1 MRTLPRILVFG
12 ADGQVARELG
22 RELATLGELVIVGR
36 STPGLC
42 ADFAAPAS
50 LAAVVAK
57 LRPQLI
63 VNAAAFTAVDRAESE
78 PVLADAVNAVAPGVI
93 ATAARNCGAA
103 LVHYSTD
110 YVFDGTATVPY
121 RETDA
126 PRPQS
131 AYGRSKLAGETA
143 IRESGVPHLILRTS
157 WVYGLH
163 GQNFMRTMR
172 RLARERDEL
181 RVVADQRGAPTW
193 SRHIAQ
199 ATAQMA
205 AQLGVDPQAWQRVS
219 GTYHLVSGGE
229 TSWHGFAER
238 IVAHQRLHEPVKA
251 QRVTPIATHEYPLP
265 APRPAY
271 SVLNTDKLLAT
282 FGLRLPDWQ
291 TALAQVQQELDQER
305 F

>member
-1 MRTLPRILVFG
+1 MRKLPRILVFG
-12 ADGQVARELG
+12 SDGQVARELR
-22 RELATLGELVIVGR
+22 RELSTVGELVVVGR
-36 STPGLC
+36 TTPGLR
-42 ADFAAPAS
+42 ADFAVPES
-50 LAAVVAK
+50 LAAVVANV
-57 LRPQLI
+57 RPQLI

-78 PVLADAVNAVAPGVI
+78 RALADAVNAAAPGVI
-93 ATAARNCGAA
+93 AIAARECGAM
-103 LVHYSTD
+103 LLHYSTD
-110 YVFDGTATVPY
+110 YVFDGTATAPY
-121 RETDA
+121 REIDA
-126 PRPQS
+126 TSPRS
-131 AYGRSKLAGETA
+131 AYGRSKLAGENA
-143 IRESGVPHLILRTS
+143 IRESGVAHLILRTS

-199 ATAQMA
+199 VSAQII
-205 AQLGVDPQAWQRVS
+205 AQLGGDPQAWQPVS

-229 TSWHGFAER
+229 CNWHEFAER

-251 QRVTPIATHEYPLP
+251 QRVTRIATREYPLP

-271 SVLNTDKLLAT
+271 SVLNTDKLLDT

-291 TALAQVQQELDQER
+291 EALAQVQQELDQER

>member
-1 MRTLPRILVFG
+1 MRTLPRILVLG
-12 ADGQVARELG
+12 ADGQVARELR
-22 RELATLGELVIVGR
+22 RELATLSELVVVGR
-36 STPGLC
+36 STPGLSV
-42 ADFAAPAS
+42 DFAAPDT
-50 LAAVVAK
+50 LADLVEQV
-57 LRPQLI
+57 RPQLI

-78 PVLADAVNAVAPGVI
+78 PALADAVNAVAPGVI
-93 ATAARNCGAA
+93 GKAACACGAA

-110 YVFDGTATVPY
+110 YVFDGMASAPY
-121 RETDA
+121 RENDPTH
-126 PRPQS
+126 PQS
-131 AYGRSKLAGETA
+131 AYGRSKRAGEVA
-143 IRESGVPHLILRTS
+143 IRESGVAHLILRTS

-172 RLARERDEL
+172 RLAREREEL

-199 ATAQMA
+199 ATAQMM
-205 AQLGVDPQAWQRVS
+205 AQLGVDAQAWQRVS

-229 TSWHGFAER
+229 CSWHAFAER
-238 IVAHQRLHEPVKA
+238 IIAHQRLHEPVKV
-251 QRVTPIATHEYPLP
+251 QRIMPIATHEYPLP

-271 SVLNTDKLLAT
+271 SVLNTDKLLDT

-291 TALAQVQQELDQER
+291 DALAQVQQELDQER